1 MRKLLIFSAL
11 LPLAIGSA
19 DADYSMPERATARET
34 KPVVKARHFLAVTA
48 HPLATQAAHQILK
61 QGGTAV
67 DAAIAAQMVLTLVEP
82 QSSGIGGGGFMLHY
96 AARKQKLQAYDGREV
111 APMNAMS
118 GRFLDGDDKPLERD
132 AAIRSGKA
140 VGVPG
145 LLAMLA
151 EAHRQHGRLSW
162 ATLFQPAIALA
173 SDGFPI
179 SPRLHR
185 LIAKDRLLCNS
196 PTSKEYFCAADG
208 SAKAEGSILKNPA
221 LADTLQL
228 IARQGPDSF
237 YRGPLTT
244 AMIETVDKALAGEP
258 GLTAGDFAGYQAI
271 ERAPLCGQFR
281 QWQVCGMPPP
291 SAGGVALLQ
300 MLGLMQ
306 RQNIGQYPNRSAQA
320 IHLFADIGRLAYAD
334 RDRYIA
340 DPDVMDVPVGA
351 LLNTSYL
358 DQRNSLLQ
366 RDRSIG
372 KAAAGQPWRF
382 TDSERH
388 SSDLQSER
396 PATTHMSIVDKQGN
410 IVALTSSIEDAFGS
424 RLMVRGFLLNN
435 QLSDFAFAPF
445 ADGEP
450 VLNRV
455 GPGKRPRSSMSPTI
469 VLEHGKKPVIA
480 LGSAGGPNI
489 INHVARVLAATL
501 EWQQPMQK
509 TIEAPNYG
517 SRNGATELESD
528 AEWGPLP
535 AQLQALGHDTE
546 LREINSGIHAIR
558 RDRQYWVSGTDPRR
572 EGVASGE

>member
-11 LPLAIGSA
+11 LPFTIQLAGA
-19 DADYSMPERATARET
+19 DASMPEAATARAT
-34 KPVVKARHFLAVTA
+34 RPQVRARHFLAVTA
-48 HPLATQAAHQILK
+48 NPLATQTAHQILK

-96 AARKQKLQAYDGREV
+96 SVRKQKLQAFDGREV

-118 GRFLDGDDKPLERD
+118 GRFLDADDKPVERD
-132 AAIRSGKA
+132 TAIRSGKA

-151 EAHRQHGRLSW
+151 EAHRQHGRLPWS
-162 ATLFQPAIALA
+162 TLFQPAIALA

-196 PTSKEYFCAADG
+196 PTTKEYFCEADG
-208 SAKAEGSILKNPA
+208 SAKAEGSVLKNPA
-221 LADTLQL
+221 LADTLQM

-244 AMIETVDKALAGEP
+244 AMIDTVDKALAGEP
-258 GLTAGDFAGYQAI
+258 GLTQGDFAGYQAI

-306 RQNIGQYPNRSAQA
+306 RQNIGQYPYQSAQA

-340 DPDVMDVPVGA
+340 DPDVMDVPVNA
-351 LLNTSYL
+351 LLNSNYL
-358 DQRNSLLQ
+358 DQRNSLLN
-366 RDRSIG
+366 RDHSIG
-372 KAAAGQPWRF
+372 KAVAGQPWRF
-382 TDSERH
+382 ASSELRSDSE
-388 SSDLQSER
+388 SER

-435 QLSDFAFAPF
+435 QLTDFAFAPF

-455 GPGKRPRSSMSPTI
+455 GPGKRPRSSMSPVI
-469 VLEHGKKPVIA
+469 VFENEKKPIIA

-489 INHVARVLAATL
+489 INHVARVLAGAL
-501 EWQQPMQK
+501 EWHRPIQK
-509 TIEAPNYG
+509 TIEDPNYG
-517 SRNGATELESD
+517 SRNGTTELESD
-528 AEWGPLP
+528 AEWGALLP
-535 AQLQALGHDTE
+535 QLQALGHETE

-558 RDRQYWVSGTDPRR
+558 RDRQFWISGTDPRR